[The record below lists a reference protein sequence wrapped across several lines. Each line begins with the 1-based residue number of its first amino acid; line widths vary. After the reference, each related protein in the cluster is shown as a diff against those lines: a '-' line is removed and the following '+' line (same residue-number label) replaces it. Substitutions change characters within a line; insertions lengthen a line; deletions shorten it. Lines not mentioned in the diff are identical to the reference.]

1 MPSLG
6 PAPRLVHG
14 RPQQFL
20 LKSREGKAPGS
31 PRPKKGPGTGA
42 EEAGQMG
49 QPRPRGPTRVQGK
62 CCGVGGGA
70 FRLEGHRIGSG
81 EDCGGDS
88 SGASCDPGE
97 GLSLLP
103 PPPCPQLGSGHNCP
117 SPVQFPGALGHDSDN
132 DNNEDKVQG
141 NKTLSAPT
149 CAMPSTLSARLQL

>member
-1 MPSLG
+1 
-6 PAPRLVHG
+6 
-14 RPQQFL
+14 
-20 LKSREGKAPGS
+20 
-31 PRPKKGPGTGA
+31 
-42 EEAGQMG
+42 MG

-149 CAMPSTLSARLQL
+149 CAMPSTLSARLQLTVTLWAGAVAGVPLTQAGLESLNYLATHPVDMKAPSGLEKCML